1 MMTGSDPTSDRVADD
16 IPSAEE
22 SVLSALFEA
31 AADVRVR
38 AHAPY
43 SKFFVGAAVL
53 DTDGRVH
60 LGCNVEN
67 AAYPE
72 GVCAEAGAISAMI
85 AGGGRHIRAVV
96 VVGGPAEGEEVVC
109 PPCGGCRQ
117 KIREFAALGATVHLR
132 DGSGRVTSLTLED
145 LLPLSFGPE
154 HL

>member
-1 MMTGSDPTSDRVADD
+1 MTNDTIDGERVDL
-16 IPSAEE
+16 STAEE

-53 DTDGRVH
+53 DTDGRLH

-72 GVCAEAGAISAMI
+72 GTCAEAGAISAMV
-85 AGGGRHIRAVV
+85 AAGGRHIRAVA

-132 DGSGRVTSLTLED
+132 DGAGRITNLTLEN
-145 LLPLSFGPE
+145 LLPFSFGPE